1 MASQLISPSH
11 RMADVTL
18 DARRVGHVRQ
28 SPPTTG
34 AKHPAL
40 RGGGEAPEVAQAVGL
55 NIVAEE

>member
-1 MASQLISPSH
+1 MASQLISPSL

-18 DARRVGHVRQ
+18 SPERVGHVRQ

-40 RGGGEAPEVAQAVGL
+40 RGGGDAPQMAPAVGM
-55 NIVAEE
+55 NIVSE